1 MFCPGNW
8 SCDLS
13 HAGKPSTSWA
23 TSPALCVFS
32 ILRQGLLS
40 CLGWLDLNLQLAISF
55 NLQSCLILQVPC
67 PAFPW
72 SLIQFYSKDLLIDT
86 INKMR
91 LWRFWQLT
99 KGISNPN
106 LSGPAQVELYPLYRW
121 SEKNRKHPY
130 GELGHIFAYTWGKE
144 KINLE
149 DCLDSLLSCW
159 FFSRVSPQ
167 TKRLGMSMIPCL
179 RAGHTWLIVWREVTD
194 QFSLKNE

>member
-1 MFCPGNW
+1 MHSGDTWTESKHIWFCDIKELQVQPAMKPTSPLQLPLTFLTSAHCASLLLLVFCPGNW

-91 LWRFWQLT
+91 LWRFRQLT
-99 KGISNPN
+99 KGISKPN

-121 SEKNRKHPY
+121 SEKNRKHVLSPY
-130 GELGHIFAYTWGKE
+130 MVSWVTSSHILGEK
-144 KINLE
+144 K
-149 DCLDSLLSCW
+149 
-159 FFSRVSPQ
+159 
-167 TKRLGMSMIPCL
+167 K
-179 RAGHTWLIVWREVTD
+179 
-194 QFSLKNE
+194 